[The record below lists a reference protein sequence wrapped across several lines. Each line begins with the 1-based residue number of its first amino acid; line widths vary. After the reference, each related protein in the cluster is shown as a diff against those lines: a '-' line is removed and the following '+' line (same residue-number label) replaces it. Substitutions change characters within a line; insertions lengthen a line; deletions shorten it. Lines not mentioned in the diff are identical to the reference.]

1 MRVTGRLFALLAA
14 FFGLLAAI
22 YWWLAKEPA
31 GTAALVFTGALGFL
45 IAFYLLFTAKRID
58 PLPEDDNEGDIVDS
72 AGVQGF
78 YSPHSWWP
86 LPVGAGAAIVGLGL
100 VFLMWWLI
108 ILGAIVTIVGVTGI
122 LFEYYA
128 GEFARE

>member
-1 MRVTGRLFALLAA
+1 MRVTGRLFALLAV

-31 GTAALVFTGALGFL
+31 GTAALVFSGALGFL
-45 IAFYLLFTAKRID
+45 IAFYLLFTAKRIE
-58 PLPEDDNEGDIVDS
+58 PLPEDDDEGDIVEG

-86 LPVGAGAAIVGLGL
+86 LPVGAGAATVGIGL

-108 ILGAIVTIVGVTGI
+108 ILGVVITIVGVSGI

>member
-1 MRVTGRLFALLAA
+1 MRVSGRLFGLLAVFFALLAA
-14 FFGLLAAI
+14 V
-22 YWWLAKEPA
+22 YWYLAKEPA

-45 IAFYLLFTAKRID
+45 IAFYLLFTAKRIE
-58 PLPEDDNEGDIVDS
+58 PLPEDDDEGDIAEG

-78 YSPHSWWP
+78 YSPYSWWP
-86 LPVGAGAAIVGLGL
+86 LPVGAGCATIGFGL

-108 ILGAIVTIVGVTGI
+108 ILGAVITIVGAAGM
-122 LFEYYA
+122 LFEYYV